1 MVKLRRLTRDLI
13 THFPDPSGEPVLQTK
28 GLLKVKLVLR
38 RFRATKFY
46 QILPFSTKNVQRTG
60 SNRAPN
66 RGFSRAIYLNRV
78 KSGRPCQSVTGA
90 SPCWFELN
98 TEAPRHRG
106 RVRRSHERSFVS
118 GRFPIFLCASV
129 SPCWKRLRNTSQPSQ
144 GFRRARARAFEANIL
159 ILKLLLAKS
168 LNRRRSG
175 MMNLK
180 DLLSTFPVSVGPTFS
195 GFIGLMKRRKSNSL
209 ILNLLFADWLR
220 QTGQGLLNLKD
231 LLTVSPPSPKKL

>member
-46 QILPFSTKNVQRTG
+46 QILPFSTKNVQRMG

-66 RGFSRAIYLNRV
+66 GGFSRAIYLNRV
-78 KSGRPCQSVTGA
+78 KSRGSCQAVTGA
-90 SPCWFELN
+90 SPCRFELN

-106 RVRRSHERSFVS
+106 RVRRSREMSFVS

-129 SPCWKRLRNTSQPSQ
+129 SPCWKRLRNYFT
-144 GFRRARARAFEANIL
+144 
-159 ILKLLLAKS
+159 
-168 LNRRRSG
+168 
-175 MMNLK
+175 
-180 DLLSTFPVSVGPTFS
+180 TFS
-195 GFIGLMKRRKSNSL
+195 RVSSGASESL
-209 ILNLLFADWLR
+209 R
-220 QTGQGLLNLKD
+220 GQHIDSKIVVSKISQSKKERHD
-231 LLTVSPPSPKKL
+231 ESKELTEHVSG